1 MTTNRILT
9 IDIAVQSRVHYSVR
23 FREPDKETLESIWK
37 TFTEQL
43 SDANCEEE
51 ERNKIT
57 KQFEDSWRYDMV
69 KNKIT
74 GRDIRNIFMTAQ
86 LLDYPWLTVKSL
98 RVVIGS
104 VSNFRDQLQDLAR
117 QIEIRQSITDMDLH
131 GGYRDI

>member
-23 FREPDKETLESIWK
+23 FREPDTKTLERIWK
-37 TFTEQL
+37 AFTEQL
-43 SDANCEEE
+43 GDANCEEE

-57 KQFEDSWRYDMV
+57 RHFQEFWRDDMV

-74 GRDIRNIFMTAQ
+74 GRDIRNMFMTAQ
-86 LLDYPWLTVKSL
+86 LLDYPWLTLDSL
-98 RVVIGS
+98 KVVVRS

-117 QIEIRQSITDMDLH
+117 KMEIRQSITDTERH
-131 GGYRDI
+131 GGYHDN